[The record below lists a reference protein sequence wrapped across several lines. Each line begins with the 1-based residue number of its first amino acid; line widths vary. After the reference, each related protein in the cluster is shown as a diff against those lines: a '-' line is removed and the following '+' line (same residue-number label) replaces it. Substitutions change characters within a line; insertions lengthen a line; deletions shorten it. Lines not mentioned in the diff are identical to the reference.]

1 MATAGCA
8 SAIICAPA
16 VIIVYAVALLILK
29 NKNN

>member
-1 MATAGCA
+1 MVATGCA

-29 NKNN
+29 KKNN